1 MKENKGI
8 NEILNTLNNED
19 LEMLASYISAEVR
32 DALDED
38 HELEG
43 CEVSEKDFWVEKL
56 KPIEYKVVP
65 RRIAAI
71 LLDLG
76 FVHEAKGNQTL
87 DGPYNEDVFFNSL
100 QEGFIKIRFV
110 SSPTNR
116 YIEVSIAK
124 DSSTGGSFRFPL
136 SSENILVLDDY
147 DRIELFRRYYVS
159 NKEKEVD
166 SDDDVDYEGSSLSV
180 CFAIDRTT
188 RSYSLKGISQY
199 KDKTLFSYVLK

>member
-8 NEILNTLNNED
+8 NEVLDTLNSED
-19 LEMLASYISAEVR
+19 RERLASYISDEVR

-87 DGPYNEDVFFNSL
+87 EGPYNEDVFFNTL

-124 DSSTGGSFRFPL
+124 DSSTGGSFRFPFTPRNAFL
-136 SSENILVLDDY
+136 LDNPTVIKFV
-147 DRIELFRRYYVS
+147 RIYSVPS
-159 NKEKEVD
+159 GMKEVD
-166 SDDDVDYEGSSLSV
+166 ADDDVDYEGSSFEVHFS
-180 CFAIDRTT
+180 IDLIT
-188 RSYSLKGISQY
+188 RSYSLYGVSEY
-199 KDKTLFSYVLK
+199 KNKILFSYRLQ